1 MDGHLVPR
9 FAHQRSVVPAW
20 NEVGDVDVVSL
31 QSIEGIS
38 RHVLNVH
45 HQHRPENKGEG
56 KEGNAQTL
64 QLVREKAHGT
74 LAVVAGRREVS
85 TEKEE
90 QAHEVRLIQ
99 YHERRQRNLQSVL
112 VRTFLF
118 VCLFFFFF
126 LKKEMQRKKKRK
138 NRKGRQSQRRISL
151 WQESK
156 SHVARACE
164 QEIF

>member
-1 MDGHLVPR
+1 MGGHLVPG

-31 QSIEGIS
+31 QSIEGVG

-45 HQHRPENKGEG
+45 HQHRPKNKGEG
-56 KEGNAQTL
+56 KEGNAQAL
-64 QLVREKAHGT
+64 QLVREKAHET
-74 LAVVAGRREVS
+74 LAVVAGRREIS

-112 VRTFLF
+112 VRALF
-118 VCLFFFFF
+118 IFRNAK
-126 LKKEMQRKKKRK
+126 KKERKKKKRK
-138 NRKGRQSQRRISL
+138 EKERKAKSEMHFVV
-151 WQESK
+151 QESK
-156 SHVARACE
+156 S
-164 QEIF
+164 Q